1 MPSEN
6 VIISLRNAPA
16 TGNEKSSDD
25 VTHWIQTVEKISAM
39 TLIYLSFCVICTFLA
54 ERFT

>member
-1 MPSEN
+1 MCSEN
-6 VIISLRNAPA
+6 VIITLRNSPT

-25 VTHWIQTVEKISAM
+25 VTQWIQAVEKISAM

-54 ERFT
+54 E